1 MAEVSTL
8 MDEFGHDDDPN
19 DRGRQGDTRPRRAA
33 GPPPRQRKRGMSPF
47 TAVGLLLLIAGL
59 ASLGWV
65 AYQYFGTNA
74 AAEQAFKDEKSQLR
88 EEWDKKPDDK
98 AATEDKKESKGSV
111 IPGKAIAL
119 LRIPALGEDY
129 EVPIL
134 AGTDEGTLSRGIGH
148 FDKTADPG
156 RRGNF
161 VIAGHRVTHGQPF
174 ARVLELKSG
183 DKVVVETRDAVYTYV
198 LDTPPSEL
206 TVKASE
212 TWVTDPVPGTK
223 DKKATKSAL
232 TLITCEDLFH
242 SPDRSIGFGHLVDTQ
257 QKSK

>member
-1 MAEVSTL
+1 MSTL

-33 GPPPRQRKRGMSPF
+33 GPPSRRPKRGMSPF

-88 EEWDKKPDDK
+88 EEWDQQPDQGSK
-98 AATEDKKESKGSV
+98 EDKKETKGSV

-119 LRIPALGEDY
+119 LRIPALGKDY

-134 AGTDEGTLSRGIGH
+134 AGTDEKTLSRGIGH
-148 FDKTADPG
+148 YDKTADPG
-156 RRGNF
+156 QLGNF

-174 ARVLELKSG
+174 ARLLELKAG
-183 DKVVVETRDAVYTYV
+183 DEIVIETRDAIYTYA
-198 LDTPPSEL
+198 LDTPPSDL
-206 TVKASE
+206 TVKANE

-223 DKKATKSAL
+223 SKKASKAAL

-242 SPDRSIGFGHLVDTQ
+242 SPDRSIGFGHLIDTER
-257 QKSK
+257 KSKAS

>member
-1 MAEVSTL
+1 
-8 MDEFGHDDDPN
+8 
-19 DRGRQGDTRPRRAA
+19 
-33 GPPPRQRKRGMSPF
+33 MSPF

-88 EEWDKKPDDK
+88 EEWDKKPEAKD
-98 AATEDKKESKGSV
+98 ATNDKKETKGSV
-111 IPGKAIAL
+111 IPGKAVAL
-119 LRIPALGEDY
+119 LRIPALGKDY

-148 FDKTADPG
+148 YEKTADPG
-156 RRGNF
+156 QLGNF

-174 ARVLELKSG
+174 ARLLELKAG
-183 DKVVVETRDAVYTYV
+183 DKIVVETREAIYTYT
-198 LDTPPSEL
+198 LDTPPSDL
-206 TVKASE
+206 TVKSNE

-223 DKKATKSAL
+223 DRKPSKSAL

-242 SPDRSIGFGHLVDTQ
+242 SPDRSVGFGHLIDTQ
-257 QKSK
+257 HKAA